1 MRIAR
6 CSDGGA
12 PVWCEVDGDE
22 VWVLEPPADGE
33 LPRDG
38 ARRAQ
43 SSPLAQP
50 RFDTPTDPGIV
61 LIAMENF
68 PSPRVPEK
76 PPFAKL
82 FPKGIRT
89 LARYDDDVVLPSE
102 PSRVMAEPELAVVI
116 GAIARNVPV
125 EDVDDYVYGFACFND
140 VTAVFDDGRPFDF
153 FQAKGRDTFGPY
165 GPWVE
170 TSVRPQ
176 DTIDGLTIT
185 CRVDGDVAI
194 TDSTSNLIFNVREV
208 IAEATRT
215 LTLQPG
221 DIISLGSPL
230 PPPFVTADHTVEFE
244 IEGVGTLRNRFVSQ

>member
-6 CSDGGA
+6 CSDGGT
-12 PVWCEVDGDE
+12 PVWCEVDGDD
-22 VWVLEPPADGE
+22 VWVLEAPPEGE

-38 ARRAQ
+38 ARRTG
-43 SSPLAQP
+43 SSPLANP
-50 RFDTPTDPGIV
+50 RFETPTDPGIV

-68 PSPRVPEK
+68 PSERNPVPPPRP
-76 PPFAKL
+76 KL

-89 LARYDDDVVLPSE
+89 LVRYDDEVVLPSE
-102 PSRVMAEPELAVVI
+102 PSRVMAEPEMAVVI
-116 GAIARNVPV
+116 GTTARNIAP

-140 VTAVFDDGRPFDF
+140 VTAVFDDGREFDF

-176 DTIDGLTIT
+176 DTIDGLKIT
-185 CRVDGDVAI
+185 CRVDGDVVI
-194 TDSTSNLIFNVREV
+194 EDSTRNYLCDVRSV
-208 IAEATRT
+208 VAEATTT

-221 DIISLGSPL
+221 DVISLGSPL

-244 IEGVGTLRNRFVSQ
+244 IEGIGTLRNRFVSS

>member
-22 VWVLEPPADGE
+22 VWVLEPPADSD
-33 LPRDG
+33 LPRDD

-43 SSPLAQP
+43 STPLPNPQ
-50 RFDTPTDPGIV
+50 FDTPTDPGIV

-68 PSPRVPEK
+68 PSERVPEK

-116 GAIARNVPV
+116 GAAARNVSV

-176 DTIDGLTIT
+176 DTIDGLKIT
-185 CRVDGDVAI
+185 CRVDGDVVI
-194 TDSTSNLIFNVREV
+194 EDSTRNYLCDVRSV
-208 IAEATRT
+208 VAEATTT

-221 DIISLGSPL
+221 DVISLGSPL
-230 PPPFVTADHTVEFE
+230 PPPFVTADHTV
-244 IEGVGTLRNRFVSQ
+244 

>member
-6 CSDGGA
+6 CSNGGS
-12 PVWCEVDGDE
+12 PVWCEADGDE
-22 VWVLEPPADGE
+22 VWVLESPADGG

-38 ARRAQ
+38 ASRAQ
-43 SSPLAQP
+43 ATPLAAP
-50 RFDTPTDPGIV
+50 SFETPTQPGIV

-68 PSPRVPEK
+68 PSERVPDK
-76 PPFAKL
+76 PPFPKF

-89 LARYDDDVVLPSE
+89 LARHDDDVVLPSE
-102 PSRVMAEPELAVVI
+102 PSRVMAEPELSVVI
-116 GAIARNVPV
+116 GATARNVAV
-125 EDVDDYVYGFACFND
+125 DDVDDYVYGFACFND
-140 VTAVFDDGRPFDF
+140 VTAVFDDGRPFDL
-153 FQAKGRDTFGPY
+153 FQAKGREGFGPY

-185 CRVDGDVAI
+185 CRVDGEVVI

-221 DIISLGSPL
+221 DVISLGSPL

>member
-6 CSDGGA
+6 CSDGGGS
-12 PVWCEVDGDE
+12 VWCEVDGDD
-22 VWVLEPPADGE
+22 VWVLEPPVDGS
-33 LPRDG
+33 LPREG

-50 RFDTPTDPGIV
+50 TFDTPTVPGIV

-116 GAIARNVPV
+116 GATARNVAV
-125 EDVDDYVYGFACFND
+125 DDVDDYVYGFACFND

-185 CRVDGDVAI
+185 CRVDGEVAI

-230 PPPFVTADHTVEFE
+230 PPPFVTADHTVEFD

>member
-12 PVWCEVDGDE
+12 PVWCEVDGDD
-22 VWVLEPPADGE
+22 VWVLEPPAEGA

-38 ARRAQ
+38 ARHAQ
-43 SSPLAQP
+43 SAALTNAD
-50 RFDTPTDPGIV
+50 FDTPTEPGIV

-68 PSPRVPEK
+68 PSERVPEK
-76 PPFAKL
+76 PPFPKF

-89 LARYDDDVVLPSE
+89 LARHDDDVVLPSE

-116 GAIARNVPV
+116 GATAHNIAV

-140 VTAVFDDGRPFDF
+140 VTAVFDDGRPFDL
-153 FQAKGRDTFGPY
+153 FQAKGRDGFGPY

-185 CRVDGDVAI
+185 CRVDGDVVI

-221 DIISLGSPL
+221 DVISLGSPL
-230 PPPFVTADHTVEFE
+230 PPPFVTAGRTVEYDV
-244 IEGVGTLRNRFVSQ
+244 EGVGTLRNRFVSQ